1 MIRALL
7 RIGHVGSDRAVLLLG
22 LGELLQAVDAVSFE
36 THTAPLFEHLG
47 TERLLVER
55 DRGSGSAAR
64 RTRSR

>member
-1 MIRALL
+1 MIRAPL
-7 RIGHVGSDRAVLLLG
+7 RIGHVGSNRAVLLVR
-22 LGELLQAVDAVSFE
+22 LGELLQAIDAAALE
-36 THTAPLFEHLG
+36 THTTPLFEHLG